1 MEFVGN
7 QINFKTVLATL
18 TVAFFIGRINLF
30 EGTFPATVA
39 LITVMV
45 AVSTVY
51 IYLVPVIAVAMLTYG
66 GAVLNLYGDMM
77 AMIFC
82 GIFFLFFHNHRFT
95 INQRTSVAVAA
106 VIVFNCAYYAYGHL
120 TYLLSIETMIKETI
134 AVIVFIV
141 GRFLISMLNRF
152 VGRLMDRRK
161 VDISIKTFV
170 KSLVNILLTIL
181 LIISVVGALGVET
194 TSFAALLASAGV
206 AVGMA
211 LSGNLQN
218 FAGGLI
224 VLLFKPYKVGDWI
237 ESQGVSGTV
246 KEIQI
251 FHTILTTGDNKV
263 IYIPNGAMSSGVV
276 TNYNTQTTRRVE
288 WIVGV
293 DYGEDYDKV
302 QQIVTDIL
310 AADKR
315 ILKDP
320 APFIAL
326 HALDASSVNVVARV
340 WVNSADYWGVYFDI
354 NKAIYATFNEKGI
367 NFPFPQ
373 LTVHQGN

>member
-1 MEFVGN
+1 MLLLF
-7 QINFKTVLATL
+7 QAATQ
-18 TVAFFIGRINLF
+18 VAD
-30 EGTFPATVA
+30 TTQVA
-39 LITVMV
+39 AGKLVAQTIADADGLDKISLITRQLVDFGV
-45 AVSTVY
+45 RAGERILLAVV
-51 IYLVPVIAVAMLTYG
+51 
-66 GAVLNLYGDMM
+66 
-77 AMIFC
+77 
-82 GIFFLFFHNHRFT
+82 
-95 INQRTSVAVAA
+95 
-106 VIVFNCAYYAYGHL
+106 
-120 TYLLSIETMIKETI
+120 
-134 AVIVFIV
+134 VFIV
-141 GRFLISMLNRF
+141 GRFLISTLNKF

-170 KSLVNILLTIL
+170 KSLVNILLTVL
-181 LIISVVGALGVET
+181 LIISVVGALGIDT

-224 VLLFKPYKVGDWI
+224 VLLFKPYKVGDFI
-237 ESQGVSGTV
+237 ESQGFSGTV

-276 TNYNTQTTRRVE
+276 TNYNTHNTRRVE

-302 QQIVTDIL
+302 QRVVGDIL
-310 AADKR
+310 AADAR
-315 ILKDP
+315 ILREP
-320 APFIAL
+320 APFVAL
-326 HALDASSVNVVARV
+326 HALDASSVNVVIRA
-340 WVNSADYWGVYFDI
+340 WVNSEDYWGVYFDI
-354 NKAIYATFNEKGI
+354 NKAVYERFNEENI